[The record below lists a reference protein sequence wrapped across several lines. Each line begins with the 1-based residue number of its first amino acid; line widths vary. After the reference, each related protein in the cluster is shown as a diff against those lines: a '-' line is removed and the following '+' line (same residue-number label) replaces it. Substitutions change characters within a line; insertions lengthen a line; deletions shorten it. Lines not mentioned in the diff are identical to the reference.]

1 MADSSN
7 RSGHIPFKQTANEE
21 RVVLV
26 AYLRSARM
34 QYEFES
40 RIRHHITVTLMCNTQ
55 GDLNMAL

>member
-7 RSGHIPFKQTANEE
+7 RLGHIPFKQTANEE

-34 QYEFES
+34 QYGFDP
-40 RIRHHITVTLMCNTQ
+40 RIRHHITVTLMCTT
-55 GDLNMAL
+55 ALM